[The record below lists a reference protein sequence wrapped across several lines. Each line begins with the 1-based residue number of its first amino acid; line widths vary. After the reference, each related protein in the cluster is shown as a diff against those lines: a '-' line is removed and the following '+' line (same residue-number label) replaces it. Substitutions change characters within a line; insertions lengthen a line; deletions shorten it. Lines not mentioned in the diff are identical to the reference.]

1 MRKIM
6 VEVSKEDWKKA
17 KDYKRYRN
25 LKRPGMLPV
34 SSTCPIAQCLRR
46 NGYQEPNVRSFTAE
60 IGGVA
65 HALNAHGILIV
76 NAFDT
81 KKAPVYGTVVLSP

>member
-46 NGYQEPNVRSFTAE
+46 NGYQEPNVRPFSVD
-60 IGGVA
+60 IRGGFYQ
-65 HALNAHGILIV
+65 LNAHGILIV
-76 NAFDT
+76 SAFDNNT
-81 KKAPVYGTVVLSP
+81 SPMYGTVVLSR